1 VNLEELGRLA
11 GVSRSTVSR
20 VVNGDARVS
29 QDARVRVQA
38 AIRAS
43 GYVPHAAA
51 RSLASNRTR
60 ILGLL
65 IPGAV
70 GFIFSDPYFPKLVQG
85 VVDACNA
92 ADYGMMLM
100 MEPADDPVVAER
112 IYQRV
117 IRGHH
122 LDGVIVTT
130 SLIGDPLLERLAAD
144 ELPAVLIGRH
154 PSLPSLTTVDVDNR
168 GAACRAVQHLLGH
181 GYRRVAH
188 LAGPTDIMASIDR
201 ADGYRDALFAAGIPI
216 DDSLVIA
223 CDFTEANGR
232 DAMRRLLAHPDGR
245 PDAVFCGS
253 DTMAAGAFRA
263 LAEFGLSAPRDI
275 ALMGFD
281 GLEQHAV
288 SFPHLSTVVQPI
300 PELGRS
306 AVGALQARIACPD
319 EPPAQLILPTRLA
332 LRGSCGCLNDD
343 DPDVAPWMVQVGRG
357 GPRRAASEPAVADPT
372 VAEHALAETSA
383 G

>member
-1 VNLEELGRLA
+1 MNLEELGRQA

-29 QDARVRVQA
+29 PDARTRVQA
-38 AIRAS
+38 AIRES

-100 MEPADDPVVAER
+100 MEPADDPVASER

-117 IRGHH
+117 FRGRH
-122 LDGVIVTT
+122 LDGVILTT
-130 SLIGDPLLERLAAD
+130 SLLGDSLIDRLAVD
-144 ELPAVLIGRH
+144 ELPAVLIGRQ
-154 PSLPSLTTVDVDNR
+154 PRLPSLTTVDVDNR
-168 GAACRAVQHLLGH
+168 GAACQAVAHLLGH
-181 GYRRVAH
+181 GHRRVAH
-188 LAGPTDIMASIDR
+188 IAGPLDIMAAIDR
-201 ADGYRDALFAAGIPI
+201 ADGYRDALAAAGIPL
-216 DDSLVIA
+216 DESLLIE
-223 CDFTEANGR
+223 CDFTEASGR
-232 DAMRRLLAHPDGR
+232 AAMRRLLAHPDGR

-253 DTMAAGAFRA
+253 DSMAAGAFRA
-263 LAEFGLSAPRDI
+263 MAEFDLSAPRDI
-275 ALMGFD
+275 AVMGFD

-288 SFPHLSTVVQPI
+288 AFPHLSTVVQPI
-300 PELGRS
+300 PELGRA
-306 AVGALQARIACPD
+306 AVGALLSRIAAPD
-319 EPPAQLILPTRLA
+319 EPPARRMLPTHLA

-343 DPDVAPWMVQVGRG
+343 DPDVAPWMVRVGRDG
-357 GPRRAASEPAVADPT
+357 RTSAAPT
-372 VAEHALAETSA
+372 QAPVPAETA
-383 G
+383 AR

>member
-1 VNLEELGRLA
+1 MNLEELGRLA

-29 QDARVRVQA
+29 PDARTRVEA
-38 AIRAS
+38 AIRES

-100 MEPADDPVVAER
+100 MEPADDPIAAER
-112 IYQRV
+112 IYHRV
-117 IRGHH
+117 IRGRH

-130 SLIGDPLLERLAAD
+130 SLMGDRLLERLASD

-168 GAACRAVQHLLGH
+168 GAARRAVEHLLGH
-181 GYRRVAH
+181 GHRRIAH
-188 LAGPTDIMASIDR
+188 LSGPLDIMAAIDR
-201 ADGYRDALFAAGIPI
+201 ADGYRDALAGGGIPL
-216 DDSLVIA
+216 DDSLLIEG
-223 CDFTEANGR
+223 DFTEAKGR
-232 DAMRRLLAHPDGR
+232 DAMRRLLTHPDGR

-253 DTMAAGAFRA
+253 DTMAAGALRA
-263 LAEFGLSAPRDI
+263 IADLGLSAPRDI
-275 ALMGFD
+275 AVMGFD

-306 AVGALQARIACPD
+306 AVGALLGRISAPE
-319 EPPAQLILPTRLA
+319 EPAAQMVLPTRLA
-332 LRGSCGCLNDD
+332 LRGSCGCLDESD
-343 DPDVAPWMVQVGRG
+343 ELSPWVVRVGRDGHKRSDPDRAPAPAQVMACLE
-357 GPRRAASEPAVADPT
+357 AA
-372 VAEHALAETSA
+372 A

>member
-1 VNLEELGRLA
+1 MTLEELGRLA

-29 QDARVRVQA
+29 PGARARVED

-70 GFIFSDPYFPKLVQG
+70 GFIFSDPYFPKMIQG
-85 VVDACNA
+85 VVDACND

-100 MEPADDPVVAER
+100 MEPADDPAASER

-117 IRGHH
+117 FRGRH
-122 LDGVIVTT
+122 LDGVILTT
-130 SLIGDPLLERLAAD
+130 SLLGDPLIERLAAD

-154 PSLPSLTTVDVDNR
+154 PSLPSLATVDVDNR
-168 GAACRAVQHLLGH
+168 GASCRAVQHLVGH
-181 GYRRVAH
+181 GHLRIAH
-188 LAGPTDIMASIDR
+188 IAGPLDIMAAIDR
-201 ADGYRDALFAAGIPI
+201 ADGYREALTSAGIPL
-216 DDSLVIA
+216 DGSLVIS
-223 CDFTEANGR
+223 CDFTEASGR

-253 DTMAAGAFRA
+253 DSMAAGAFRA

-275 ALMGFD
+275 AVMGFD

-306 AVGALQARIACPD
+306 AVGALLSRIAA
-319 EPPAQLILPTRLA
+319 PAEVPARLMLPTRLA
-332 LRGSCGCLNDD
+332 LRGSCGCRSDD
-343 DPDVAPWMVQVGRG
+343 DPDLAPWMVQVGRYG
-357 GPRRAASEPAVADPT
+357 QSLRTRVTVPALGEAAAV
-372 VAEHALAETSA
+372 
-383 G
+383 

>member
-29 QDARVRVQA
+29 PDARSRVED

-100 MEPADDPVVAER
+100 MEPADDPVASER

-117 IRGHH
+117 FRGRH
-122 LDGVIVTT
+122 LDGVILTT
-130 SLIGDPLLERLAAD
+130 SLLDDPLIERLATD
-144 ELPAVLIGRH
+144 TLPAVLIGRH

-168 GAACRAVQHLLGH
+168 GASCRAVQHLLGH
-181 GYRRVAH
+181 GHRRVAH
-188 LAGPTDIMASIDR
+188 VAGPLDIMAAIDR
-201 ADGYRDALFAAGIPI
+201 SDGYRDALTGAGIPI
-216 DDSLVIA
+216 DDSLVIE
-223 CDFTEANGR
+223 CDFTEASGR

-253 DTMAAGAFRA
+253 DSMAAGGFRA
-263 LAEFGLSAPRDI
+263 IAEFGLSAPCDI
-275 ALMGFD
+275 AVMGFD

-306 AVGALQARIACPD
+306 AVGALLNRIASPD
-319 EPPAQLILPTRLA
+319 EPAARLMLPTRLA

-343 DPDVAPWMVQVGRG
+343 DPDLAP
-357 GPRRAASEPAVADPT
+357 
-372 VAEHALAETSA
+372 
-383 G
+383 

>member
-1 VNLEELGRLA
+1 MA

-29 QDARVRVQA
+29 PDARARVDA
-38 AIRAS
+38 AIAAS

-100 MEPADDPVVAER
+100 MEPADDPVAAER
-112 IYQRV
+112 IYRRV

-130 SLIGDPLLERLAAD
+130 SLVGDRLLERLAAD

-154 PSLPSLTTVDVDNR
+154 LSLPRLTTVDVDNR
-168 GAACRAVQHLLGH
+168 GAASRAVQHLLSHGH
-181 GYRRVAH
+181 RRVAH
-188 LAGPTDIMASIDR
+188 ISGPLDIMAAIDR
-201 ADGYRDALFAAGIPI
+201 ADGYRDALAAAAIPL
-216 DDSLVIA
+216 DDSIVIP
-223 CDFTEANGR
+223 CDFTEASGR

-253 DTMAAGAFRA
+253 DTMAAGALRA
-263 LAEFGLSAPRDI
+263 IAEFGLSAPRDI
-275 ALMGFD
+275 AVMGFD

-306 AVGALQARIACPD
+306 AVGALLGRIAAPD
-319 EPPAQLILPTRLA
+319 HPPAQLVLPTRLA

-343 DPDVAPWMVQVGRG
+343 DPDVAPWRVRVGRA
-357 GPRRAASEPAVADPT
+357 GPPRTATAKVPV
-372 VAEHALAETSA
+372 LAESA
-383 G
+383 VT